1 MIGLII
7 WFHFSLK
14 YTPKE
19 ICNLANWDNTSSET
33 TWWFEGSQTDNKA
46 HPCNWPDRV

>member
-19 ICNLANWDNTSSET
+19 ICNLANWDI
-33 TWWFEGSQTDNKA
+33 
-46 HPCNWPDRV
+46 P